1 MRVSRGATEKC
12 SNLDVC
18 KASLSAVDSFQQRT
32 SAYCGWILRT
42 SRSGFGQLRPAPAI
56 RLPGPNVRERSRVRE
71 NNVPYGNELENKAE
85 FVDGAVKSHW
95 KSIVASDETVSIV
108 GDIAISRFTV
118 AGESESHG
126 KVSAVKLG
134 ALMVWLEQ
142 DGHWKLLARRAV
154 KL

>member
-1 MRVSRGATEKC
+1 M
-12 SNLDVC
+12 
-18 KASLSAVDSFQQRT
+18 
-32 SAYCGWILRT
+32 
-42 SRSGFGQLRPAPAI
+42 
-56 RLPGPNVRERSRVRE
+56 RE

-126 KVSAVKLG
+126 KISAVKLG
-134 ALMVWLEQ
+134 ALTVWLRQ
-142 DGHWKLLARRAV
+142 DGHSKPLARRAV
-154 KL
+154 ELCRGVRPPKLGSLTHSSIIGKWNRSCGRSRIRNGPKGTVTRSPMR

>member
-1 MRVSRGATEKC
+1 M
-12 SNLDVC
+12 
-18 KASLSAVDSFQQRT
+18 
-32 SAYCGWILRT
+32 
-42 SRSGFGQLRPAPAI
+42 
-56 RLPGPNVRERSRVRE
+56 RE

-95 KSIVASDETVSIV
+95 KCIVASDETVSIV

>member
-1 MRVSRGATEKC
+1 VPSRQRPPRRFVHRRWVAAFAGQLAFVARTVAIASIAPVSVTWRRAFSVT
-12 SNLDVC
+12 
-18 KASLSAVDSFQQRT
+18 AQQR
-32 SAYCGWILRT
+32 CRF
-42 SRSGFGQLRPAPAI
+42 RSSPLALSGDQ
-56 RLPGPNVRERSRVRE
+56 PN
-71 NNVPYGNELENKAE
+71 YGHSVGKVQTKAE
-85 FVDGAVKSHW
+85 FVDGAAKLHW